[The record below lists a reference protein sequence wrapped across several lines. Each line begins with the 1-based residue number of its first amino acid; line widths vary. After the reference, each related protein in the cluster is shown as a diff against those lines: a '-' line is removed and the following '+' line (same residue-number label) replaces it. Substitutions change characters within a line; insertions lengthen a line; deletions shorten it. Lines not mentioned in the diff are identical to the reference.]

1 MGRFM
6 RCSHCGELL
15 TEKDLYC
22 PNCGRKAVTMPDN
35 SIALQFYWFLLG
47 ALLDIFTLLIY
58 VFYRRVNKKNTSA
71 MLLGLI
77 TLFVLYFI
85 YEKMF

>member
-1 MGRFM
+1 MGCFLG
-6 RCSHCGELL
+6 CSHCGELL

-22 PNCGRKAVTMPDN
+22 PNCGRKAVTMPGN
-35 SIALQFYWFLLG
+35 SIALQFYWFLLC
-47 ALLDIFTLLIY
+47 ALLNIFTLLIY
-58 VFYRRVNKKNTSA
+58 VFYRRINKKNASA

-85 YEKMF
+85 YEKLF

>member
-22 PNCGRKAVTMPDN
+22 PNCGRKAVTMPGN

-47 ALLDIFTLLIY
+47 ALLNIFTLLIY

-71 MLLGLI
+71 MLLWLI

-85 YEKMF
+85 YEKLF